1 MYVNR
6 MFHLIPA
13 LISSKKLCTH
23 RKLVMFIENKQ
34 SQHFSSHTHKYLFI
48 FPELHI
54 IPEYFKTS
62 WVNTLDYY
70 LLIATSSY
78 FVSPEGKLLEK
89 FK

>member
-1 MYVNR
+1 

-34 SQHFSSHTHKYLFI
+34 SQHFSSHTHKHLFL
-48 FPELHI
+48 FPELCI
-54 IPEYFKTS
+54 ILKYFKTS

-78 FVSPEGKLLEK
+78 FVSPKGKFLEK